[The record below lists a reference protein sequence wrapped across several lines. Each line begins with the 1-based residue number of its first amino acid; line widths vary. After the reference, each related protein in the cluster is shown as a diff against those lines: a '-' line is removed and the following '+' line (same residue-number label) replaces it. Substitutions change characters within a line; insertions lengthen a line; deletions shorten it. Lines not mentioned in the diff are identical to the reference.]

1 MKHMGLRLIGIL
13 ECDLDRFVYENL
25 IMLGNFIA
33 NYLIAGN
40 KKCHGTFFNRP
51 YLFDF
56 NAD

>member
-1 MKHMGLRLIGIL
+1 MGLRLIGIL